1 MCSANELYRI
11 YISSFYVVLLIYES
25 YNMNEN
31 REQSKIAQSQ
41 EKPVM
46 QRFMENLPTEQ
57 S

>member
-1 MCSANELYRI
+1 
-11 YISSFYVVLLIYES
+11 
-25 YNMNEN
+25 MNEN

-46 QRFMENLPTEQ
+46 QRFMENLPTKQ